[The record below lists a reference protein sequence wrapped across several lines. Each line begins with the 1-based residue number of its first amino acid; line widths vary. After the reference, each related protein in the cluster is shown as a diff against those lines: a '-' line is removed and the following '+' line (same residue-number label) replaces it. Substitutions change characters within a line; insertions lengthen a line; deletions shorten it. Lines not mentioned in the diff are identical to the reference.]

1 MAPISNEN
9 VDAVFGHVTDR
20 CSDGNMAEST
30 KLELPAGKKSFAG
43 IPEATFVVNQVIFC
57 FQDLGA

>member
-1 MAPISNEN
+1 
-9 VDAVFGHVTDR
+9 
-20 CSDGNMAEST
+20 MAEST